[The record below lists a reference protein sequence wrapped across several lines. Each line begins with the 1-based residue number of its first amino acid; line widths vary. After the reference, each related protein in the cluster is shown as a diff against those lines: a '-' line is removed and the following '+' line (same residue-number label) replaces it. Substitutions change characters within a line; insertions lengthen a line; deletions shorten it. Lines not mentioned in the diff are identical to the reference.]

1 MPILQDGVQSVY
13 GSTLIQMMHIC
24 NRYQTTPEKDRMHM
38 RENLARLNSLFAS
51 FDQKVRPVTKRIRT
65 MLLARKLKLRPAP
78 TEQQIEKEV
87 QEFTQRILP
96 MLDH

>member
-1 MPILQDGVQSVY
+1 MHMPILQDGVQSVY

-51 FDQKVRPVTKRIRT
+51 FD
-65 MLLARKLKLRPAP
+65 
-78 TEQQIEKEV
+78 
-87 QEFTQRILP
+87 
-96 MLDH
+96 